1 MRRPVQ
7 LLALLVLVPALGVG
21 TASASAA
28 KPAAKPRVTK
38 AVGLSASV
46 ESCRPA
52 KDAAGGRA
60 VFVGSMPQIPGA
72 TRMEMRFE
80 LLQASGA
87 TDPAVADGF
96 VKLAV
101 PKWSQWLKS
110 QPDRAGFVYRKKVVG
125 LVGPGVYRALV
136 HFRWRDAEGKVVRT
150 TARRSAGCAQPD
162 LRPNL
167 VPSSVT
173 AEPTGTD
180 TADYRVV
187 VRNTGRSSA
196 GPFSTALSTPGSGPV
211 SELVDGLDPKERAI
225 VLLEGPRCAPG
236 TTIDLTVDPAGAIDE
251 ADETDNAI
259 TVACP
264 LPVSRR

>member
-21 TASASAA
+21 AASASAA
-28 KPAAKPRVTK
+28 AKPRVSKTV
-38 AVGLSASV
+38 ALSASV
-46 ESCRPA
+46 ESCKPG

-60 VFVGSMPQIPGA
+60 VFVGSMPQIAGA

-136 HFRWRDAEGKVVRT
+136 HFRWRDADGKVVRT

-173 AEPTGTD
+173 AEPTGPD

-225 VLLEGPRCAPG
+225 VLLEGPRCVPG
-236 TTIDLTVDPAGAIDE
+236 TTVDLTVDAAGEVEE

-264 LPVSRR
+264 LSVSRR